1 MNAPAAL
8 PQITASAQTL
18 LQEGKTEEAWA
29 VLISALEAVLSRN
42 ADLELLVAK
51 LRRGPR
57 TSRSERI
64 DPAQA
69 VPLA

>member
-1 MNAPAAL
+1 MTPFATEGRTPIAYV
-8 PQITASAQTL
+8 TL
-18 LQEGKTEEAWA
+18 TKWLRGAWA